1 MKGSEGGDVPTDSAP
16 MALIADDG
24 ELTEVRSVLRDVD
37 VEFAERRGNTAA
49 GADLPKSLLV
59 STPQYAMTLERLR
72 QQLAPESR
80 PLHLVVTGE
89 LSRTLQSA
97 LERSSCDIVVAQP
110 VDPSALRL
118 LILRALYQG
127 TKKRRFKRVAIGAD
141 VKLRVGHRKASASL
155 AQLSLR
161 GCGLVSQ
168 QAADLGEPV
177 SVILPGSLT
186 GSGRLTLDG
195 RVVGARPV
203 RRRANGYHELAVF
216 FDALDAAAKQAVRAL
231 IESHALGGTT
241 LNDAS
246 GAAPAGPR
254 YDGQPGRSRASRRSV
269 KRSPRKLFAR
279 HVLAGL
285 DGDSMTLIGRDLSS
299 RGMRVKPDP
308 GLRLG
313 AELKLAL
320 YGRAGI
326 PPVAI
331 RAVVYRDNG
340 DAGWYLRFRTVSKAS
355 EARLEKLMESLP
367 LMTSKPPDSAERPG
381 VVVSEVLERR

>member
-1 MKGSEGGDVPTDSAP
+1 MKGSEGGEVPTDSAP
-16 MALIADDG
+16 KALIADDG
-24 ELTEVRSVLRDVD
+24 ELTEVRSVLRDVE
-37 VEFAERRGNTAA
+37 VEFAERQGNTAT
-49 GADLPKSLLV
+49 GDDLPNNLLV

-72 QQLAPESR
+72 QQRAPESR
-80 PLHLVVTGE
+80 PLHLVVTGD

-118 LILRALYQG
+118 LILRSLYQG
-127 TKKRRFKRVAIGAD
+127 TKKRRFKRVAISAD
-141 VKLRVGHRKASASL
+141 VMIRVGRGKASASL

-168 QAADLGEPV
+168 RAADVGEPV

-203 RRRANGYHELAVF
+203 HRGAKGSHELAVF
-216 FDALDAAAKQAVRAL
+216 FDALDATGKQAVREL
-231 IESHALGGTT
+231 IDNHAVVGAI

-246 GAAPAGPR
+246 GEEPTGPR
-254 YDGQPGRSRASRRSV
+254 SEGQPGRSSASGHSV
-269 KRSPRKLFAR
+269 RRSPRKLFAR

-299 RGMRVKPDP
+299 QGMRVKPDP
-308 GLRLG
+308 SLRLG
-313 AELKLAL
+313 DELKLAL

-331 RAVVYRDNG
+331 RAVATRDDG
-340 DAGWYLRFRTVSKAS
+340 DAGWYLRFRAVSKAS

-367 LMTSKPPDSAERPG
+367 LLTSKPPDTPERPG

>member
-24 ELTEVRSVLRDVD
+24 ELTEVRSVLRDVE
-37 VEFAERRGNTAA
+37 VEFAERRGNTAT

-72 QQLAPESR
+72 QQRAPESR

-89 LSRTLQSA
+89 LSRTLRSA

-141 VKLRVGHRKASASL
+141 VKLRVGRRKASASL

-168 QAADLGEPV
+168 QAADLGQPV

-203 RRRANGYHELAVF
+203 RRGGKGGHELAVF
-216 FDALDAAAKQAVRAL
+216 FDAHDAAAKQAVRAL
-231 IESHALGGTT
+231 IESHALGGAT

-246 GAAPAGPR
+246 GAEPAGPR
-254 YDGQPGRSRASRRSV
+254 HEGQPGGSRASRRSV

-285 DGDSMTLIGRDLSS
+285 DGDSLTLIGRDLSS
-299 RGMRVKPDP
+299 QGMRVKPDP

-331 RAVVYRDNG
+331 RAVVTRDDG
-340 DAGWYLRFRTVSKAS
+340 DAGWYLRFRAVSKAS

-367 LMTSKPPDSAERPG
+367 LVTSKAPDTAERPG